1 MPPPWTKTYARHC
14 SLMKEKYQEI
24 WKSESRGMMENF
36 MIQKFL
42 SQPCLRNLTENGR
55 KFHFYHSFFGTPG
68 TLTINSHNLNLLKIR
83 YKILSPPGI
92 QFISGNLFIV
102 ITILLVCLEPNIS
115 KVQKNYSGWWRY
127 DATLA
132 AYSNL
137 KTSKN
142 PLLRNPKK
150 TESPFIIIFI
160 IRGKAFQTIIPE
172 ELLELNGSKFDHI

>member
-1 MPPPWTKTYARHC
+1 MHATVRWWRKNTRKFGNLKVGGWWRILWSRNFYHNHVLEI
-14 SLMKEKYQEI
+14 SLKI
-24 WKSESRGMMENF
+24 GENF
-36 MIQKFL
+36 IFII
-42 SQPCLRNLTENGR
+42 
-55 KFHFYHSFFGTPG
+55 FFGTSG

-83 YKILSPPGI
+83 YNILSPPGI

-115 KVQKNYSGWWRY
+115 KVQKNYSGWRRY

-142 PLLRNPKK
+142 PLLRNAKK